1 MHMGASSSSSMTSWE
16 PTCDTTTWLTADQ
29 RPSPISS
36 WLNDNNH
43 LLPSSLQQ
51 PKPQGN
57 SCDPSKNINNFLADQ
72 LAGWLPYY
80 HCSRDFI
87 RFPLKKKWGFMY
99 KLKALLFKLF
109 FTTILLLV
117 VSSSS
122 FFKRLLSNTLEDPAI
137 TFDRHLPPHRQRKM
151 TRNNP
156 ITTLGLMSEFKRSLI
171 RDKGQ
176 YKRTSPTMTAV
187 VAEVYK

>member
-1 MHMGASSSSSMTSWE
+1 MIIIIICSPLLYNNQNLKATVAT
-16 PTCDTTTWLTADQ
+16 PQ
-29 RPSPISS
+29 RIY
-36 WLNDNNH
+36 L
-43 LLPSSLQQ
+43 
-51 PKPQGN
+51 
-57 SCDPSKNINNFLADQ
+57 NNFLADQ

-122 FFKRLLSNTLEDPAI
+122 FFKRLLSNTLEDQAI
-137 TFDRHLPPHRQRKM
+137 TFNRHLPLPPTQNDQKQS
-151 TRNNP
+151 NYNP
-156 ITTLGLMSEFKRSLI
+156 SANVRI
-171 RDKGQ
+171 
-176 YKRTSPTMTAV
+176 
-187 VAEVYK
+187 